1 MKRKA
6 ERITAWVANGL
17 SILFLLLMILVFS
30 FLNVPEFQETFKE
43 MNQQQG
49 VEMSVEA
56 FKTSVIF
63 QGTFLIISTILG
75 IIGTLTIKGNRILAG
90 CMLIIAAIT
99 GIFAGNFIA
108 LILWFVVAIMLFV
121 RKDPYD
127 GQNQNDRAFYQQNF
141 DEQNNQRKQSEINP
155 ENEMKKKKEDDA
167 YIY

>member
-90 CMLIIAAIT
+90 CILIIAAIT

-121 RKDPYD
+121 RKDPHD
-127 GQNQNDRAFYQQNF
+127 GQNDRAFYQQNF

-155 ENEMKKKKEDDA
+155 ENEMKKKKEDDP

>member
-17 SILFLLLMILVFS
+17 SILFLLLMVLVFS

-49 VEMSVEA
+49 IEMSIGA

-63 QGTFLIISTILG
+63 QGSFLIISTILG
-75 IIGTLTIKGNRILAG
+75 IIGTLTIKGNRILAA
-90 CMLIIAAIT
+90 CILIIAAIT

-121 RKDPYD
+121 RKEPRDE
-127 GQNQNDRAFYQQNF
+127 QNNNMFSQQNF
-141 DEQNNQRKQSEINP
+141 DEQNNQRKQAEINP
-155 ENEMKKKKEDDA
+155 ENEMKKKKEDDP

>member
-63 QGTFLIISTILG
+63 KVPF
-75 IIGTLTIKGNRILAG
+75 
-90 CMLIIAAIT
+90 
-99 GIFAGNFIA
+99 
-108 LILWFVVAIMLFV
+108 
-121 RKDPYD
+121 
-127 GQNQNDRAFYQQNF
+127 
-141 DEQNNQRKQSEINP
+141 
-155 ENEMKKKKEDDA
+155 
-167 YIY
+167 